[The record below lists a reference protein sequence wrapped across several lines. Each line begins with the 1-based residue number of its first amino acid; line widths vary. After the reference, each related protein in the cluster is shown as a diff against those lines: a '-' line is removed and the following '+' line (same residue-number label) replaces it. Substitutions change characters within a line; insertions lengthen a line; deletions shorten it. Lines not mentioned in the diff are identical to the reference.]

1 MKKIAIFGA
10 GGLGREVLQIIID
23 INEIDKK
30 WDFQGFLVEAD
41 YFTNS
46 SVHGYPV
53 FEFSEWLANNLDA
66 SVAVAVGGS
75 PQRLKVVNR
84 IKNSGHNDFA
94 TLIHPQAWVGRF
106 VSLGEG
112 AIICSGA
119 LITTDI
125 KIGRHVHVNI
135 GVTIGHDVV
144 LGDFSTLNPNVSLS
158 GNVDVGVGAEIGTG
172 SIVVPKCKV
181 GKWAILGAG
190 SVVVR
195 DVSENS
201 TVVGSP
207 ARVIKVRECGW
218 EAL

>member
-10 GGLGREVLQIIID
+10 GGLGREVLQIILD
-23 INEIDKK
+23 INELDEK
-30 WDFQGFLVEAD
+30 WDFQGFLVESE

-53 FEFSEWLANNLDA
+53 FDCFEWLENNLDTSIAMAIGA
-66 SVAVAVGGS
+66 SA
-75 PQRLKVVNR
+75 QRFQAVNR
-84 IKNSGHNDFA
+84 IESAGHNNFA
-94 TLIHPQAWVGRF
+94 TLVHPRAWVGRF

-112 AIICSGA
+112 SIICSGA
-119 LITTDI
+119 LVTTDI
-125 KIGRHVHVNI
+125 GIGKHTHVNI

-158 GNVDVGVGAEIGTG
+158 GNVNVGGGAEIGTG
-172 SIVVPKCKV
+172 SVVVPNCQI

-195 DVSENS
+195 DVLDNT

-218 EAL
+218 EAI